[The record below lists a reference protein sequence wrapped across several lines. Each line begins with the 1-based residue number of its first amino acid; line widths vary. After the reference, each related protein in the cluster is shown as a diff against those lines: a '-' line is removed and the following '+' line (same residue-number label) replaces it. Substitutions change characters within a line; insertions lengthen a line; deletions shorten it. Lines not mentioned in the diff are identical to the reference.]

1 MPKMDGAEV
10 CRRLRERR
18 ASESYVYAILLTA
31 QDGREDLLRAMEAG
45 ADDDLIK
52 PFDELDLRPG

>member
-10 CRRLRERR
+10 CRRLEERR

-31 QDGREDLLRAMEAG
+31 KDGREDLLRAMEAG